1 MKFKHRYINKIL
13 VIIMLLIG
21 MYLIV
26 YSFRFLEDDYS
37 AVVNDLEMSNWQLE
51 VEGTDFKEE
60 IQLPYEMNENY
71 DKNKLTITSIIP
83 TKNLYNPYLM
93 IGVAQQA
100 MKVYLAGELIYEFE
114 SMLDSR
120 NKTSGAI
127 WRLVELPEDCYGKE
141 IAISFVSSY
150 KETAGI
156 INRVYFGNKN
166 DQILI
171 LLEKS
176 IVSLFIGFTLIV
188 LSIFI
193 MLMYLF
199 TKVRFQNEMREYLYL
214 SIFLLLLATWV
225 LIESQGLPF
234 IINNFAFYYYLEFMA
249 LYMMPIF
256 FYRYVFYS
264 YDIEKKEVI
273 NLLAEFHRVLLAVI
287 LVGEITG
294 VYDFF
299 QVQLVFLVLFVIT
312 LIICIIVLCI
322 NVKSNK
328 NILKFIITISIV
340 VVMVVC
346 DTILFYS
353 KPINLGRNLILL
365 AIVIIEILLGF
376 RILNKVFSYFQ
387 ANTENNYLQKQI
399 RNNLYYY
406 SNIKNKSNKLKS
418 FRHDMKNHFVA
429 ISYLLEGGR
438 IEEAKKYVS
447 ALNEHIIE
455 SSEIIDSGNYI
466 LDAIIT
472 EKKIRAEKMG
482 ISFSINL
489 NIKPDIRIDPV
500 DWCVIFGNI
509 LDNALE
515 ACSNLQNGEKKIIVD
530 LKTGGNLF
538 IINIWNSFDGK
549 IIKGK
554 SGYKT
559 RKLNKEYHGF
569 GLKNIIESIKK
580 YEGTYNIDTTE
591 NMFKISIILMDVF

>member
-1 MKFKHRYINKIL
+1 
-13 VIIMLLIG
+13 
-21 MYLIV
+21 
-26 YSFRFLEDDYS
+26 
-37 AVVNDLEMSNWQLE
+37 
-51 VEGTDFKEE
+51 
-60 IQLPYEMNENY
+60 
-71 DKNKLTITSIIP
+71 
-83 TKNLYNPYLM
+83 M

-141 IAISFVSSY
+141 ITISFVSSY

-156 INRVYFGNKN
+156 INKVYFGNKN

-249 LYMMPIF
+249 LYVMPIF

-387 ANTENNYLQKQI
+387 TNT
-399 RNNLYYY
+399 
-406 SNIKNKSNKLKS
+406 
-418 FRHDMKNHFVA
+418 
-429 ISYLLEGGR
+429 
-438 IEEAKKYVS
+438 
-447 ALNEHIIE
+447 
-455 SSEIIDSGNYI
+455 
-466 LDAIIT
+466 
-472 EKKIRAEKMG
+472 
-482 ISFSINL
+482 
-489 NIKPDIRIDPV
+489 
-500 DWCVIFGNI
+500 
-509 LDNALE
+509 
-515 ACSNLQNGEKKIIVD
+515 
-530 LKTGGNLF
+530 
-538 IINIWNSFDGK
+538 
-549 IIKGK
+549 
-554 SGYKT
+554 
-559 RKLNKEYHGF
+559 
-569 GLKNIIESIKK
+569 
-580 YEGTYNIDTTE
+580 
-591 NMFKISIILMDVF
+591 